1 MVMYTTVYCI
11 ASAPDQEQQRAYN
24 AKPGQQPTAQPRP
37 AADLLYTR
45 DRDRQRDKGT
55 GRGEHTQKRLLYA
68 RGIRCR
74 TRAESA
80 GKRRNRQDAT
90 GRPPEPAGA
99 AIIGYNE
106 DTAPPFQTAAEKNLK
121 IETTLFPPPSLTGCP
136 FRGYFRQPFP
146 SNLWFHMG
154 RISPVDIAC

>member
-11 ASAPDQEQQRAYN
+11 ASAPDQEQQRAYTT
-24 AKPGQQPTAQPRP
+24 KPGQQPTAQPRP
-37 AADLLYTR
+37 AADLLIR
-45 DRDRQRDKGT
+45 DERDRQRDAGT
-55 GRGEHTQKRLLYA
+55 GRGEHTRQRLLYA

-90 GRPPEPAGA
+90 GRLSDPAGA

-106 DTAPPFQTAAEKNLK
+106 DTGPPFQTAAEKKFENRNNAV
-121 IETTLFPPPSLTGCP
+121 PP
-136 FRGYFRQPFP
+136 
-146 SNLWFHMG
+146 
-154 RISPVDIAC
+154 V